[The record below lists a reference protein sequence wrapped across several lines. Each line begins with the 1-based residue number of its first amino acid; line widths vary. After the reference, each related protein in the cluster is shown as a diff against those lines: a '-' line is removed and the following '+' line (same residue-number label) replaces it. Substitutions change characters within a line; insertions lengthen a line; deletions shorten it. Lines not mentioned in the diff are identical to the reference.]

1 LVTIKQKKKVKIKI
15 EGTCPT
21 HSRTDI
27 VVRDTETTI
36 DEPFERDGTNLGPSP
51 TETALAGLVGC
62 TGVIAQKIARKHGID
77 VQAMTVGLE
86 ATFDRRGVILEE
98 EVEVPFLDITLY
110 INMTTD
116 ADDAQVETIKT
127 ELAMYCAVSKLFRNA
142 GSTVNEEWTIT
153 RPLAESKIA

>member
-1 LVTIKQKKKVKIKI
+1 MVNVKPKTIVKVKI

-36 DEPFERDGTNLGPSP
+36 DEPIERDGTNLGPSP
-51 TETALAGLVGC
+51 TETALAALVGC
-62 TGVIAQKIARKHGID
+62 TNVIAQKIARKHGID
-77 VQAMTVGLE
+77 VQAMAVDLE

-98 EVEVPFLDITLY
+98 EVEVPFPDIKLL

-116 ADDAQVETIKT
+116 ADDSQIETIKT
-127 ELAMYCAVSKLFRNA
+127 ELAMYCPVAKLFRNA
-142 GSTVNEEWTIT
+142 GTKLTEEWTIT
-153 RPLAESKIA
+153 RP

>member
-1 LVTIKQKKKVKIKI
+1 MVNIKPKTKVKVKI

-36 DEPFERDGTNLGPSP
+36 DEPLERDGTNLGPSP
-51 TETALAGLVGC
+51 TETALAALVGC
-62 TGVIAQKIARKHGID
+62 TNVIAQKIARKHGVD
-77 VQAMTVGLE
+77 VQAMAVDLE

-98 EVEVPFLDITLY
+98 EVEVPFPDVTLF

-116 ADDAQVETIKT
+116 ADDSEIETIKT
-127 ELAMYCAVSKLFRNA
+127 ELAMFCPVAKLFRNA
-142 GSTVNEEWTIT
+142 GTIVTEEWTIT
-153 RPLAESKIA
+153 RP

>member
-1 LVTIKQKKKVKIKI
+1 MVNVKPKTIVKVKI

-36 DEPFERDGTNLGPSP
+36 DEPIERDGTNLGPSP
-51 TETALAGLVGC
+51 TETALAALVGC
-62 TGVIAQKIARKHGID
+62 TNVIAQKIARKHGIE
-77 VQAMTVGLE
+77 VQAMAVDLE

-98 EVEVPFLDITLY
+98 EVEVPFPDIKLL

-116 ADDAQVETIKT
+116 ADDSQIETVKT
-127 ELAMYCAVSKLFRNA
+127 ELAMYCPVAKLFRNG
-142 GSTVNEEWTIT
+142 GSNVTEEWTIT
-153 RPLAESKIA
+153 RP

>member
-1 LVTIKQKKKVKIKI
+1 MTIKQKITVTIKM

-36 DEPFERDGTNLGPSP
+36 DEPLERGGTNLGPSP

-62 TGVIAQKIARKHGID
+62 TSVIAQKIARKHGID
-77 VQAMTVGLE
+77 VQAFAVDLK
-86 ATFDRRGVILEE
+86 ATFDRRGVTLEE
-98 EVEVPFLDITLY
+98 EVEVPFPDITLF

-116 ADDAQVETIKT
+116 ANDAEVETIKT
-127 ELAMYCAVSKLFRNA
+127 DLAKFCAVSKVFRNA
-142 GSTVNEEWTIT
+142 GSIITEEWTIT
-153 RPLAESKIA
+153 RP